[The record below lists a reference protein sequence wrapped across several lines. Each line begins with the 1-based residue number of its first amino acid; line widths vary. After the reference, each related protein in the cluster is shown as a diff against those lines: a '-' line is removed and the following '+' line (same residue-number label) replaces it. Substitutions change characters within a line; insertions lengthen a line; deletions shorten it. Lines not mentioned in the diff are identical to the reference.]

1 MTSLSR
7 RNFVRGIAAM
17 PFALWLSRNARAQ
30 TTTPLVRY
38 DINSPMG
45 QVMLQIYADAVQKMK
60 LRGSQDPL
68 SWMWQWYTHFVDGTT
83 TKANEI
89 TRIFGPEATPLSALA
104 GETWNTCQS
113 HSGQNASH
121 FLPWHRMFVFF
132 LEDIVRVVTDRP
144 DFTLPYWNYT
154 SYDLAQRGVV
164 PQQFRLPYDPIFA
177 SLYRADRTT
186 LAKTGQPIHKNQVGD
201 AMDISTAMARS
212 NYNTVGSVQG
222 FCRAIDSGIHG
233 RIHVLVGTSK
243 NMGAVPYA
251 ARDPLFWVH
260 HSNIDRL
267 WASWNRNGAPNPTT
281 GTWLNKEF
289 VFADALGQRVSCKLK
304 DFFST
309 DVLGY
314 TYDKFVSPSGTE
326 SAALTTSLIAPAST
340 VAERVAK
347 ALASAELG
355 DKPVRATLAPVAAR
369 VGKSALGLDPRRRRR
384 TYLVVKDLHA
394 WAQPEVLYHLYLT
407 PSRATAGL
415 SQNMYVGN
423 INFFDAEFHDHGHG
437 KAGDALG
444 ENFYSFDVTDLLR
457 RMLDGGTVNAG
468 ESLAVTFVPGGQPNQ
483 NAKPLVGSIELVWQ

>member
-17 PFALWLSRNARAQ
+17 PFALWLSRNAQAQ
-30 TTTPLVRY
+30 TATPFVRY
-38 DINSPMG
+38 DSSSPTG
-45 QVMLQIYADAVQKMK
+45 QAMLQIYADAVQKMK
-60 LRGSQDPL
+60 LRGPQDPL
-68 SWMWQWYTHFVDGTT
+68 GWLWQWYTHFVDGTT

-89 TRIFGPEATPLSALA
+89 TRIFGPDPTPLSALA
-104 GETWNTCQS
+104 DETWNTCQS

-132 LEDIVRVVTDRP
+132 LEDIVRVVTERP

-164 PQQFRLPYDPIFA
+164 PQQFRLLNDPIFR

-186 LAKTGQPIHKNQVGD
+186 LAKTGQPIHKNQPGD
-201 AMDISTAMARS
+201 AMDISVAMARA

-233 RIHVLVGTSK
+233 RIHVLVGNSK

-267 WASWNRNGAPNPTT
+267 WASWNRNGASNPTT

-289 VFADALGQRVSCKLK
+289 VFVDALGQRVSCKLK

-309 DVLGY
+309 DALGY
-314 TYDKFVSPSGTE
+314 TYDKFVSSTGTE
-326 SAALTTSLIAPAST
+326 AAARTTSLIAPASA

-347 ALASAELG
+347 AVASAELG
-355 DKPVRATLAPVAAR
+355 DKPVRATLAPLAAR
-369 VGKSALGLDPRRRRR
+369 ADKSVLDTTRQRR

-407 PSRATAGL
+407 PSRATGGL
-415 SQNMYVGN
+415 GQNMYVGN

-457 RMLDGGTVNAG
+457 RILDGGTVKAR
-468 ESLAVTFVPGGQPNQ
+468 ESLAVTFVPGGRPNQ
-483 NAKPLVGSIELVWQ
+483 NARPLVGSIELVWQ